1 MDSQHW
7 YKNTQRC
14 QSFMSLLDTLELR
27 QELHLRKRQ
36 QLSKLPWLSICLY
49 ASISTVELSP
59 LFAWAQCGGWQFSLH
74 ADIGRYAS
82 EVSPPLP
89 RQLLFPIASTSA
101 VAPRLR
107 LHQLLLP
114 NCDHFSWYTF
124 TGLDYWTGPLDWD
137 YWAGPLDWTTGLTQT
152 FFNAGE
158 KLIMPIQPTSL
169 LNLLP

>member
-1 MDSQHW
+1 MDSQRW
-7 YKNTQRC
+7 YTNTQRC

-27 QELHLRKRQ
+27 QELYLRKRQ

-74 ADIGRYAS
+74 ADIGRHAS

-101 VAPRLR
+101 AAPWLR

-114 NCDHFSWYTF
+114 NCDHFSCFSWWYTF
-124 TGLDYWTGPLDWD
+124 TGLDYWTG
-137 YWAGPLDWTTGLTQT
+137 TTGLDHWTGT
-152 FFNAGE
+152 TG
-158 KLIMPIQPTSL
+158 LDHWTGL
-169 LNLLP
+169 LDSPKPFSMQERS

>member
-1 MDSQHW
+1 MDSQRW
-7 YKNTQRC
+7 YTNTQRC

-27 QELHLRKRQ
+27 QELYLRKRQ

-89 RQLLFPIASTSA
+89 RQLLFP
-101 VAPRLR
+101 
-107 LHQLLLP
+107 
-114 NCDHFSWYTF
+114 NCVHFSCFSWWYTF